1 MENFNIYV
9 KRDNSAF
16 INTQFTQELNQRTLD
31 RLNNGELFIDQVE
44 LQDLVTIKGETTEAK
59 LDLFIMEYQRNGQ
72 DNYLFG
78 FIENS
83 NYKPVALYTG
93 NSGKVQYLP
102 VFDTGYYPEHGM
114 MLNQIPDQHEYDVE
128 LSRGSKLSNVWS
140 SSPSNSF
147 LGRDVFLT
155 LERSVPYYQEYL
167 ETNTILSI
175 FGRNLHRLMM
185 EGVYPDVNKAIS
197 GAMNNSV
204 QFFDLGTGGRGT
216 GHPHHIA
223 LLMERS
229 KDLYSKDTPLF
240 SNVLNCGIS
249 DPEMLRSLYGALQPH
264 YNKYIMG
271 LKDTKW
277 KVKEHLQ
284 LS

>member
-9 KRDNSAF
+9 KRNSLAF
-16 INTQFTQELNQRTLD
+16 INTQFTQELNQRTLE
-31 RLNNGELFIDQVE
+31 RLVSGELSIDQVE
-44 LQDLVTIKGETTEAK
+44 LRDLVAIKGETTEAK
-59 LDLFIMEYQRNGQ
+59 LDLFIMEYKRNGH

-78 FIENS
+78 FIEGS
-83 NYKPVALYTG
+83 NYKPVVLYTD
-93 NSGKVQYLP
+93 NKVHHLP
-102 VFDTGYYPEHGM
+102 VFDTAYYPEHGM
-114 MLNQIPDQHEYDVE
+114 MLNQIPNQHEYDVE
-128 LSRGSKLSNVWS
+128 LSRGSKLSNTWS

-155 LERSVPYYQEYL
+155 LERSVPYYSEYL

-175 FGRNLHRLMM
+175 FGRNLHRLML
-185 EGVYPDVNKAIS
+185 EGLYPDVNKVIS
-197 GAMNNSV
+197 GALNNSV
-204 QFFDLGTGGRGT
+204 QFFDLGTGGRGK

-249 DPEMLRSLYGALQPH
+249 DPDTLRSLYGALQPH
-264 YNKYIMG
+264 YNEYVMG
-271 LKDTKW
+271 LKDKMW
-277 KVKEHLQ
+277 AEK
-284 LS
+284 